1 MYNYRR
7 KANVLLLM
15 TNQRSCWAVCPMYG
29 ASQCPADCMEPWT
42 NYTMCGYL
50 WLEPGVWDEMGMD
63 PRSNRIHIHNVKMIP
78 ARNNWHRS
86 AATATTTDQQ
96 QISLSSSVV
105 AIKHL
110 ICLFFFVMIQLKNS
124 LCLDNCCSHAPPR
137 VWDQL
142 PLFVFSQA
150 GPGSSA
156 ADVVNNCDMGWV
168 PANNDWDT
176 AY

>member
-1 MYNYRR
+1 MERVSVQQIVWSHELITR
-7 KANVLLLM
+7 CVDISDSSPESGM
-15 TNQRSCWAVCPMYG
+15 RWGWIQDQTGSISIMWRW
-29 ASQCPADCMEPWT
+29 SQPET
-42 NYTMCGYL
+42 TGSHSQQ
-50 WLEPGVWDEMGMD
+50 PG
-63 PRSNRIHIHNVKMIP
+63 
-78 ARNNWHRS
+78 S

-105 AIKHL
+105 VIKHL

-124 LCLDNCCSHAPPR
+124 LCLDNCCSHGPPL

-142 PLFVFSQA
+142 PLFVSYRTWLRLRMLLIIVIWA
-150 GPGSSA
+150 E
-156 ADVVNNCDMGWV
+156 